1 MSGPAKTEGQT
12 TEGCRGKG
20 ESSSRCPGYCRF
32 AQCRSNPNA
41 SVVVSDVKRFFEKGG
56 NEHLQVYSAMC
67 NYQATSETTT
77 IINNIWIYV
86 GQKTQSRKQRMQTRF
101 ILPHLASNWTQHAV
115 LRTKTLSKRRM
126 PGAKNG
132 LSEGGPNEFWSQL
145 SWLRWSRAQS
155 VKRRSDWKLRHSYRK
170 FMELSSISL

>member
-20 ESSSRCPGYCRF
+20 ESSSRCPGYCRV
-32 AQCRSNPNA
+32 AQCRSHPNA
-41 SVVVSDVKRFFEKGG
+41 SIVVSDVKRFFEKGG
-56 NEHLQVYSAMC
+56 NQHLQVYSAMY
-67 NYQATSETTT
+67 NYQATSETT
-77 IINNIWIYV
+77 IIYMNIC
-86 GQKTQSRKQRMQTRF
+86 GTEDTKSRTEDAKA
-101 ILPHLASNWTQHAV
+101 LHLASSRIMKNWTQHAV

-145 SWLRWSRAQS
+145 S
-155 VKRRSDWKLRHSYRK
+155 
-170 FMELSSISL
+170 